1 MARQDFE
8 GQSGGGGI
16 TNFEFEITD
25 AYFADPDPRYVEKLD
40 PGVAAGPV
48 LHLVGKSD
56 YPGHEILDDTGFHP
70 SYNIAPGWEIVD
82 GGKGLQNAD
91 PNAKTMGKAYGRFI
105 DAAFKVTEDIADT
118 DADPFKDGHP
128 TKAAT
133 WIGTKWFMVD
143 TETTYKG
150 KGFKSRD
157 LLPTKYLGRVAGGS
171 SAPSAAGSSSSTPSG
186 LRAQVDA
193 ALAASAT
200 FPEFQTKLLA
210 ISGITQD
217 PALLQEALNPQFFAS
232 AKG

>member
-8 GQSGGGGI
+8 GQSPTGGI

-25 AYFADPDPRYVEKLD
+25 AWFQDPDPRYLEKLD

-48 LHLVGKSD
+48 LHLVGKTD
-56 YPGHEILDDTGFHP
+56 YAGHEVLDADGFHP

-91 PNAKTMGKAYGRFI
+91 PNAKAMGKAYGRFI
-105 DAAFKVTEDIADT
+105 DAAFKATDDIADT
-118 DADPFKDGHP
+118 DADPFKAGHP

-143 TETTYKG
+143 TETK
-150 KGFKSRD
+150 FKVGTTRN
-157 LLPTKYLGRVAGGS
+157 LLPTKYLGKVAGGGTAS
-171 SAPSAAGSSSSTPSG
+171 GTGSSSPTTSSG

-193 ALAASAT
+193 ALQSSAT

-217 PALLQEALNPQFFAS
+217 PQLLQEALNPAFFA

>member
-8 GQSGGGGI
+8 GQSPTGGI

-25 AYFADPDPRYVEKLD
+25 AYFAEPDPRYLEKLD

-48 LHLVGKSD
+48 LHLVGKTD
-56 YPGHEILDDTGFHP
+56 YPGHEVLDDQGFHP

-91 PNAKTMGKAYGRFI
+91 PNAKAMGKAYGRFI
-105 DAAFKVTEDIADT
+105 DAAFKATEDIADT
-118 DADPFKDGHP
+118 DADPFKSGHP

-143 TETTYKG
+143 TEKTYN

-157 LLPTKYLGRVAGGS
+157 LLPTKYLGRVAGGGTS
-171 SAPSAAGSSSSTPSG
+171 SASGAGSSSSSTSG

-193 ALAASAT
+193 ALQSSAT

-217 PALLQEALNPQFFAS
+217 PQLLQEALNPAFFA

>member
-1 MARQDFE
+1 MARKDFE
-8 GQSGGGGI
+8 GQSPTGGI
-16 TNFEFEITD
+16 TNFEFEVTD
-25 AYFADPDPRYVEKLD
+25 AYFAEPDPRYLEKLE

-48 LHLVGKSD
+48 LHLGGRTN
-56 YPGHEILDDTGFHP
+56 YPGHEVLDFDGFHP

-91 PNAKTMGKAYGRFI
+91 PNAKSMGKAYGRFI
-105 DAAFKVTEDIADT
+105 EAAFKVTEDIADS

-128 TKAAT
+128 SKAAT

-143 TETTYKG
+143 TEKTFG
-150 KGFKSRD
+150 KGFKARD
-157 LLPTKYLGRVAGGS
+157 LLPTKYLGKVAGGP
-171 SAPSAAGSSSSTPSG
+171 SAPAGSSSSTPSG

-217 PALLQEALNPQFFAS
+217 PALLQEALNPAFFA

>member
-1 MARQDFE
+1 MARKDFE
-8 GQSGGGGI
+8 GQSPTGGI
-16 TNFEFEITD
+16 TDFEFEVTD
-25 AYFADPDPRYVEKLD
+25 AFFAEPDPRYLEKLE

-48 LHLVGKSD
+48 LHLVGRSN
-56 YPGHEILDDTGFHP
+56 YPGHEVLDIDGFHP

-91 PNAKTMGKAYGRFI
+91 PNAKSMGKAYGRFI
-105 DAAFKVTEDIADT
+105 EAAFKVTEDIADT
-118 DADPFKDGHP
+118 DADPFKEGHP
-128 TKAAT
+128 SKAET
-133 WIGTKWFMVD
+133 WIGTKWFLVD
-143 TETTYKG
+143 TEKTFG

-157 LLPTKYLGRVAGGS
+157 LLPTKYLGKVAGGS
-171 SAPSAAGSSSSTPSG
+171 TPATVAGSSSIPSG

-200 FPEFQTKLLA
+200 FPEFQSKLLA

-217 PALLQEALNPQFFAS
+217 PALLQEALNPSFFAA